1 MKKIITPLVVA
12 TSCSLFAQIPASSP
26 SSNPHLQPISP
37 VSVSPWGAPPLAPPP
52 PPTQSSHPE
61 LFQSFSAQ
69 LLELMQIYAPRFDEP
84 EATRY
89 TPLDLKKHVNEEYR
103 PAWEEL
109 YFFYLTNSA
118 AFHTYRLGLNPL
130 RALRTIDSVD
140 SITALEE
147 FYKLV
152 SQTNNF
158 NPDIHGQILQFLLN
172 YKKLESLD
180 AVLSLLDFTDTQPD
194 PEFSLKTRE
203 YIMKLTSSPRSEF
216 RKRFTEHQPGK
227 LSVKNKELL
236 ETIRK
241 MEPEEPAP
249 QQRVEEK

>member
-1 MKKIITPLVVA
+1 MKKLITSIVVA
-12 TSCSLFAQIPASSP
+12 ASCSLFAQISEPSP
-26 SSNPHLQPISP
+26 SSTPHSRLFST
-37 VSVSPWGAPPLAPPP
+37 VSVTPGVPPLSPPP
-52 PPTQSSHPE
+52 PQTQSSHPE

-89 TPLDLKKHVNEEYR
+89 TPLDFEKHVNEEYR

-158 NPDIHGQILQFLLN
+158 NPNIQGQILQFLLN
-172 YKKLESLD
+172 YKKPEALD

-194 PEFSLKTRE
+194 PEFSLKMRE
-203 YIMKLTSSPRSEF
+203 YLIKLTLTFKPELRE
-216 RKRFTEHQPGK
+216 RFNAHQPGK
-227 LSVKNKELL
+227 LSTKNKEFL